1 MSHALPSPAAARH
14 PRRQQTYRP
23 GGGLLLAVALL
34 ISAVLS
40 GCGGGGES
48 GGTPAG
54 GSAATDGK
62 LVIAMLPKLKNIA
75 YFDACHR
82 GARAAADE
90 LGVELIYDGP
100 DSNSGSEQSR
110 YMETWIRQGVSAICV
125 APNQPRAIRRL
136 VERASQAGI
145 PVFTWDTDALESGRQ
160 LMVAQ
165 VDDKVL
171 GETLVD
177 DLAAQMGGE
186 GKWAIAIAS
195 LDAANLNSW
204 RLHAENRAKTK
215 YPGMTLVDTVVTN
228 EDENRARELVG
239 TLLGRH
245 PDLGGIIAFDSNSV
259 PGAADAIER
268 AEKVGEVALTGN
280 SLPNTMRPFIKRGVL
295 QSFYLWDPRAL
306 GELSIRV
313 AVASLRGEKIEPGT
327 ELEGYGPLTF
337 SEENPTTI
345 ILSKPV
351 RFTKDNIDD
360 YDF

>member
-1 MSHALPSPAAARH
+1 MHSAAPAEHTIR
-14 PRRQQTYRP
+14 PRRSVSWSVA
-23 GGGLLLAVALL
+23 GGLLSILLVAGL
-34 ISAVLS
+34 LS
-40 GCGGGGES
+40 GCGDGS
-48 GGTPAG
+48 SN
-54 GSAATDGK
+54 SAATSGGGPAGSADGK

-82 GARAAADE
+82 GARTAAEE

-125 APNQPRAIRRL
+125 APNQPKAIRRL

-145 PVFTWDTDALESGRQ
+145 PVFTWDTDAPDSGRKM
-160 LMVAQ
+160 MVAQ
-165 VDDKVL
+165 VDDRVL
-171 GETLVD
+171 GETLMD
-177 DLAAQMGGE
+177 ELATQMGE
-186 GKWAIAIAS
+186 KGKWAIAIAS
-195 LDAANLNSW
+195 LDAANLNAW
-204 RLHAENRAKTK
+204 KQHAERRATEK
-215 YPGMTLVDTVVTN
+215 YPEMTLVDTVVTN

-268 AEKVGEVALTGN
+268 AGKVGSVALTGN
-280 SLPNTMRPFIKRGVL
+280 SLPNTMRPFITRGVL
-295 QSFYLWDPRAL
+295 ESFYLWDPQAL

-327 ELEGYGPLTF
+327 ELAGYGPLTF
-337 SEENPTTI
+337 SDGNPTTI